1 ERALATG
8 WDGSGGEMD
17 TSAAD
22 RGGGVNVLVGVYAN
36 NDVHGYCIGH
46 CEHLQA
52 DCKDLTI
59 GRRTG
64 L

>member
-1 ERALATG
+1 MVVVAR
-8 WDGSGGEMD
+8 WD

-22 RGGGVNVLVGVYAN
+22 RGGRVNVLVGVYAN
-36 NDVHGYCIGH
+36 DDVHGYGIGH

-52 DCKDLTI
+52 DCTDLTI
-59 GRRTG
+59 GGRTG

>member
-1 ERALATG
+1 
-8 WDGSGGEMD
+8 MD
-17 TSAAD
+17 TGPAD
-22 RGGGVNVLVGVYAN
+22 RGCGVDVLVGVYAN
-36 NDVHGYCIGH
+36 DDFHGYGIGH

-59 GRRTG
+59 GGRTG